1 METHPADRRSL
12 ISTLVALLV
21 LALVLRPQIIAIG
34 PLLPAIQAD
43 LDVSHGVV
51 GALSAIPILCM
62 GLFAPLGARVGRR
75 LGGRNALALCAGLV
89 IAFGL
94 IRVGAPSA
102 WLVLLLTFGIGLGMG
117 LAGPILPMAV
127 RRNLPG
133 HPALGTGAYATGL
146 VVGSLG
152 AAGLAVA
159 LAGPDGD
166 WRRSLALMSAAGL
179 VSLAIWLILAPHD
192 RPAEGEVVPP
202 HIAWSHPAGW
212 VLGLLFGLQSI
223 VFYGVAAWLAAVYV
237 DLGWTDADAAQLVA
251 AFIAFGLVATVT
263 LPLIADRVGTRRG
276 QLVGSALTTL
286 VGLIGL
292 AIAPGPAFLWA
303 VILGLGTGAIFPI
316 VLTLP
321 VDAGGTAGDVAA
333 TAARMLLIG
342 YVLSAIGPFV
352 LGLARDVTGDFGTS
366 LWLLVGLA
374 VLMVVLAA
382 VITPERLHRI
392 GSTRHA

>member
-1 METHPADRRSL
+1 MATHTVDRRTLFSSL
-12 ISTLVALLV
+12 TALLV

-43 LDVSHGVV
+43 LDVSHGVL

-62 GLFAPLGARVGRR
+62 GIFAPLGARVGRR

-94 IRVGAPSA
+94 IRVAAPTA

-117 LAGPILPMAV
+117 LAGPILPMVV
-127 RRNLPG
+127 RRNLPS

-152 AAGLAVA
+152 AASLAVA
-159 LAGPDGD
+159 LAGPEGD
-166 WRRSLALMSAAGL
+166 WRRSLALMSAAGF
-179 VSLAIWLILAPHD
+179 VSLAIWLVLAPHD
-192 RPAEGEVVPP
+192 RPVEGEVVPP
-202 HIAWSHPAGW
+202 HIAWTHPAGW
-212 VLGLLFGLQSI
+212 VLGLLFGLQSV

-237 DLGWTDADAAQLVA
+237 DLGWSEADAAQLVA
-251 AFIAFGLVATVT
+251 AFIAVGLLATVT

-276 QLVGSALTTL
+276 QLVASAMTTL
-286 VGLIGL
+286 VGLVGL
-292 AIAPGPAFLWA
+292 AVAPGPAFLWA

-342 YVLSAIGPFV
+342 YVLSAIGPFA

-366 LWLLVGLA
+366 LWLLVALA

-392 GSTRHA
+392 GMARHG